1 MAESRHPPPPGGE
14 AKSLT
19 RDTRLAAVTELTDN
33 DGAETWPAAGI
44 HRRLAITRIE
54 ADG

>member
-1 MAESRHPPPPGGE
+1 MAESRHPPPSGGE
-14 AKSLT
+14 ARPLA
-19 RDTRLAAVTELTDN
+19 RDARLAAVTALTGN